1 MVAAVCEAFEAA
13 YGLPRFGNPD
23 DPLDD
28 LIFIILTNRASPAT
42 AQRVFEAMKHRFGS
56 WDELLKAPI
65 KTLPRLIKPA
75 GLAAKKSAQIAGTL
89 RKIRADFGT
98 CDLGVLKGVP
108 ESEAEA
114 YLVSLPGV
122 SLKVA
127 KCVMMYTLGAKVLP
141 VDAHVHRVAGRLGWT
156 RRKRA
161 DQCHE
166 ELEAL
171 VPRERRH
178 AFHVDCIACGRAV
191 CRPTQPLC
199 DLCPVNQHCAF
210 YKRTAI

>member
-1 MVAAVCEAFEAA
+1 
-13 YGLPRFGNPD
+13 
-23 DPLDD
+23 
-28 LIFIILTNRASPAT
+28 
-42 AQRVFEAMKHRFGS
+42 MKHRFGS

-89 RKIRADFGT
+89 RKIHADFGT
-98 CDLGVLKGVP
+98 CDLGALKGVP

-141 VDAHVHRVAGRLGWT
+141 VDAHVHRVSGRLGWT
-156 RRKRA
+156 RRKR
-161 DQCHE
+161 
-166 ELEAL
+166 
-171 VPRERRH
+171 
-178 AFHVDCIACGRAV
+178 
-191 CRPTQPLC
+191 
-199 DLCPVNQHCAF
+199 
-210 YKRTAI
+210 